1 MKKMLVNKKRLNNEI
16 REMLGFSVGYNFKK
30 VDDVNMALYEE
41 DRRVAN
47 GALNFGDYSFYN
59 FNKLYESV
67 EQYVQNNMKPN
78 EELVKVTANMVAKKL
93 NCDEYSAREYIEMIH
108 KNFVNDIWTMLKNA
122 KPYSLTAVK
131 IGKCYFTDRIM
142 ETSKRTDFLND
153 VQFTA

>member
-47 GALNFGDYSFYN
+47 GALNFGEYSFYN

-67 EQYVQNNMKPN
+67 EQ
-78 EELVKVTANMVAKKL
+78 
-93 NCDEYSAREYIEMIH
+93 
-108 KNFVNDIWTMLKNA
+108 
-122 KPYSLTAVK
+122 
-131 IGKCYFTDRIM
+131 
-142 ETSKRTDFLND
+142 
-153 VQFTA
+153 